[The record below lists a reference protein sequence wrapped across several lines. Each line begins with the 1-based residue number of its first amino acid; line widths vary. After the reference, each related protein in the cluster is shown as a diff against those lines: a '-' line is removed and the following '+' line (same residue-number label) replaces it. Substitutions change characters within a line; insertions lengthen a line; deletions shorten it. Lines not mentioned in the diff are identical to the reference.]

1 MSFEIEVSR
10 FGYHNGITEG
20 SRQTPILNK
29 LPQNGII
36 SHLASCCNKT
46 SAPTVAW

>member
-10 FGYHNGITEG
+10 FGYQNGITG
-20 SRQTPILNK
+20 QTPILNK

-36 SHLASCCNKT
+36 SHLASCNKA